1 MSNSKLIS
9 CTVLSPNNSGT
20 RTMKIDRITPH
31 CVVGQLTASSLG
43 SWFAKKSTQASSN
56 YGIGR
61 NGEIGL
67 YVPEDKRSWCS
78 SSAANDQRAVTIEC
92 ASAVKAPYEMFDAV
106 YQSLIKLCVDIC
118 KRNGKTKLIW
128 IANKDNALKY
138 QLKADE
144 MLLTVHRWFANKS
157 CPGDWLY
164 SRLSDLASKVT
175 AQLQPEEPKPAAE
188 VILTAGAELDLSKE
202 PLYISASAAVRSST
216 VSGKY
221 FFWGGSVVNG
231 RIRITNSKSRVG
243 ISGQVT
249 GWINVP
255 QVIVMYKV
263 KAGDTLGKI
272 ATAYHITLKEL
283 LAANP
288 QIKNPDLIHVGEL
301 IKIPVK

>member
-43 SWFAKKSTQASSN
+43 SWFAKKTTQASSN
-56 YGIGR
+56 YGIGK
-61 NGEIGL
+61 NGDIGM

-92 ASAVKAPYEMFDAV
+92 ASAVKAPYEMHDAV
-106 YQSLIKLCVDIC
+106 YQSLIRLCVDIC

-128 IANKDNALKY
+128 IANKENALKY
-138 QLKADE
+138 QLKSDE

-175 AQLQPEEPKPAAE
+175 AQLQPEPEKPATE
-188 VILTAGAELDLSKE
+188 VILTAGAELELSKE

-216 VSGKY
+216 ISGKY

-243 ISGQVT
+243 IAGQVT

-288 QIKNPDLIHVGEL
+288 QIKNPNLIHVGEL

>member
-43 SWFAKKSTQASSN
+43 SWFAKKTTQASSN
-56 YGIGR
+56 YGIGK
-61 NGEIGL
+61 NGYIGM

-92 ASAVKAPYEMFDAV
+92 ASAVKAPYEMHDAV
-106 YQSLIKLCVDIC
+106 YQSLIRLCVDIC

-128 IANKDNALKY
+128 IANKENALKY

-175 AQLQPEEPKPAAE
+175 AQLQPEEPKPATE
-188 VILTAGAELDLSKE
+188 VILVAGAELELSKE
-202 PLYISASAAVRSST
+202 PLYVSASAAVRSST
-216 VSGKY
+216 ISGKY
-221 FFWGGSVVNG
+221 FFWGDSVVNN

-249 GWINVP
+249 GWIAVP
-255 QVIVMYKV
+255 KVVVMYKV
-263 KAGDTLGKI
+263 KSGDTLGKI

-283 LAANP
+283 LAENP

>member
-43 SWFAKKSTQASSN
+43 SWFAKKTTQASSN
-56 YGIGR
+56 YGIGK
-61 NGEIGL
+61 NGEIGM

-92 ASAVKAPYEMFDAV
+92 ASAVKAPYEMHDAV
-106 YQSLIKLCVDIC
+106 YQSLIRLCVDIC

-128 IANKDNALKY
+128 IANKENALKY
-138 QLKADE
+138 QLKSDE

-175 AQLQPEEPKPAAE
+175 AQLQPEPEKPATE
-188 VILTAGAELDLSKE
+188 VILTAGAELELSKE

-243 ISGQVT
+243 IAGQVT

-288 QIKNPDLIHVGEL
+288 QIKNPDVIHVGEL